1 MQGTLVPQGQ
11 QDVLNTA
18 IGKLEHPG
26 RVRVAGT
33 GVTIT
38 QYFGKV
44 SLASSTSSLSLT
56 QAQLAEIISGIKDE
70 VRREVE
76 EEDKHLKE
84 SWKREFEAE
93 QIRNLQIMKQQL
105 EASIK
110 FELSHCVTSASTGR
124 VARFLGFGYT
134 G

>member
-1 MQGTLVPQGQ
+1 MQGTFVPQGQ

-56 QAQLAEIISGIKDE
+56 QAQLVEIISGIKDE
-70 VRREVE
+70 VRRKVE
-76 EEDKHLKE
+76 EENKHLKE